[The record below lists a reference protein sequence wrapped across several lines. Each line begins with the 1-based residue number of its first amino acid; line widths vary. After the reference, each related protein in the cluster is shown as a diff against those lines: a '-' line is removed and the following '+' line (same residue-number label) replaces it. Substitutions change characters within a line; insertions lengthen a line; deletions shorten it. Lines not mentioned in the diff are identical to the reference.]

1 MADWLTR
8 RQRSHNMAS
17 IRSVGNRTTEQAFAK
32 LLRLAGISGWR
43 RHISLPG
50 KPDFVFP
57 SRRLAVFLDG
67 CFWHG
72 CPKCYRLPSDN
83 RMYWRA
89 KLSSNIRR
97 DKRVVRT
104 LRLRGWD
111 VVRIWEHQLER
122 PRGRRAVL
130 SRITRFL

>member
-17 IRSVGNRTTEQAFAK
+17 IRSAGNRTTERAFVA
-32 LLRLAGISGWR
+32 LLRSAHITGWR
-43 RHISLPG
+43 RNVLLPG
-50 KPDFVFP
+50 KPDFVFR
-57 SRRLAVFLDG
+57 SRRLAVFVDG

-83 RMYWRA
+83 RRYWRA
-89 KLSSNIRR
+89 KVLSNRLR
-97 DKRVVRT
+97 DKRVARA
-104 LRLRGWD
+104 LRLGGWN

-122 PRGRRAVL
+122 PHGQHAVL
-130 SRITRFL
+130 SRIGRFL